1 MRRWLAKIRLGFLEE
16 KHAYLSEKC
25 FLTLRGGR
33 IKEYAQ
39 YCARRKRVEEKA
51 MKLKERYSL

>member
-1 MRRWLAKIRLGFLEE
+1 MRRWLAKIQLAFLEE
-16 KHAYLSEKC
+16 EYGDLSEKC

-39 YCARRKRVEEKA
+39 YCARRKRVEEKVIQI
-51 MKLKERYSL
+51 KERYSL